1 MTEASWRPGPARPG
15 EEQAGP
21 ERVLVVNAGS
31 SSLKLSLIS
40 ADGASP
46 DRYEMDRW
54 DGSPD
59 APDLLAYLR
68 RLRGARQPP
77 DAVGHRV
84 VHGGALFT
92 SATLIDDDVLADIVG
107 LSSLAPLHQA
117 RALAGIEATTA
128 AFGSLPQVACFD
140 TAFHATLPPEAWTYP
155 LPARWRREFGLRKYG
170 FHGLSHSYAAGRAA
184 ELLNITDLQQ
194 FLVVTCHLGAGSSL
208 AAVHGGR
215 SVETTMGF
223 TPVDGLVM
231 ATRPGSIDP
240 GMIIWLASRLP
251 LADIADGL
259 EHGSGLAALARLE
272 DGSGDMRQVVAAAG
286 QGDQAAQLA
295 LGVHTHRLVASVAA
309 MAAAMNGIDALVFTG
324 GIGEHAPIVRS
335 RACAGLNFLG
345 VAIDQERNL
354 AVFGDGDITAAD
366 AQVRTAVVSAREDL
380 EIARQV
386 RLALRAS

>member
-1 MTEASWRPGPARPG
+1 
-15 EEQAGP
+15 
-21 ERVLVVNAGS
+21 VLVVNAGS

-92 SATLIDDDVLADIVG
+92 SATLIDDDVLAGIVG

-240 GMIIWLASRLP
+240 GMIVWLADQGRVR

-259 EHGSGLAALARLE
+259 EHGSGLAALAGLE
-272 DGSGDMRQVVAAAG
+272 DGSGDMREVIAAADR
-286 QGDQAAQLA
+286 GDPDAGLA
-295 LGVHTHRLVASVAA
+295 LGVHAHRLVAGVAA

-324 GIGEHAPIVRS
+324 GIGEHAPVVRS
-335 RACAGLNFLG
+335 RAAAGLAFLG
-345 VAIDQERNL
+345 VAVDEQRNL
-354 AVFGDGDITAAD
+354 AACSDADISSDG
-366 AQVRTAVVSAREDL
+366 AQVRTLVVSAREDL
-380 EIARQV
+380 EIARSVRQV
-386 RLALRAS
+386 LSRRDIGRRGQP

>member
-1 MTEASWRPGPARPG
+1 MGTPA
-15 EEQAGP
+15 P

-31 SSLKLSLIS
+31 SSLKLSVVDQ
-40 ADGASP
+40 DGASS
-46 DRYEMDRW
+46 DEHEIQRW

-59 APDLLAYLR
+59 APALLAYLGQ
-68 RLRGARQPP
+68 LADCARPP
-77 DAVGHRV
+77 QAVGHRV
-84 VHGGALFT
+84 VHGGTLYT
-92 SATLIDDDVLADIVG
+92 TATVLDDAVKAGIAG
-107 LSSLAPLHQA
+107 LTSLAPLHQP
-117 RALAGIEATTA
+117 RALAGIEAA
-128 AFGSLPQVACFD
+128 SSAFGSLPQIACFD
-140 TAFHATLPPEAWTYP
+140 TSFHATLPAEASTYP
-155 LPARWRREFGLRKYG
+155 LPAAWRSRFGLRKFG
-170 FHGLSHSYAAGRAA
+170 FHGLSHSYASHRAA
-184 ELLNITDLQQ
+184 EMLKITKPQQ
-194 FLVVTCHLGAGSSL
+194 FRVVTCHLGAGSSL
-208 AAVHGGR
+208 AAVKGGR

-240 GMIIWLASRLP
+240 GMIIWLAYRLP

-324 GIGEHAPIVRS
+324 GIGEHAPVVRS